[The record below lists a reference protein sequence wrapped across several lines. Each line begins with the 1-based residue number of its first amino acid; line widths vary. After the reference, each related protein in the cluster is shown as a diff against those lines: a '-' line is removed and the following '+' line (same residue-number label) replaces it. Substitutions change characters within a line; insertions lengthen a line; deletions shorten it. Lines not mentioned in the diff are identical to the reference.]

1 MFARHFHQGSLLVDL
16 KDFFFYR
23 LFKTILRPHLN
34 QLKKVIIGLISTPHE
49 QTWVQTQSH
58 LNDLGL

>member
-1 MFARHFHQGSLLVDL
+1 MFARHYHQRSLLVDL
-16 KDFFFYR
+16 KGFFLQIIQNYFTPS
-23 LFKTILRPHLN
+23 FKPIEKGL
-34 QLKKVIIGLISTPHE
+34 IIGLISTPHE